1 MNWMNKTVYVLNKN
15 SESVKYLIKKDKRFE
30 KVVDLVGKIT
40 YMTYSDPYIFLLDT
54 IIGQMLSNKVADIL
68 TERVHQLCND
78 SVTPDA
84 IALISDEKLREVG
97 ISYSK
102 ISFIRN
108 LTNAIN
114 SKELSFENL
123 NNLSD
128 EEVIKIITKVKGIGP
143 WSAKM
148 FLIFVMNR
156 SDVLPYEDVAFLQGY
171 KWMFNAR
178 KMTPSAIKSKCTK
191 WHPYCSVAAR
201 FLYKILDR
209 GFTKKPYADY

>member
-108 LTNAIN
+108 LTRVSQI
-114 SKELSFENL
+114 KNL
-123 NNLSD
+123 IKPRYTLVLMLFKNL
-128 EEVIKIITKVKGIGP
+128 
-143 WSAKM
+143 
-148 FLIFVMNR
+148 
-156 SDVLPYEDVAFLQGY
+156 Y
-171 KWMFNAR
+171 
-178 KMTPSAIKSKCTK
+178 
-191 WHPYCSVAAR
+191 
-201 FLYKILDR
+201 
-209 GFTKKPYADY
+209 